1 MNNLAHPMPAK
12 NLSSISRSTFLKH
25 QRYHLHNI
33 VIALWSVWQG
43 QFRIFQLGIFLSALQ
58 PVIWGYQYVLILYN
72 THLYWQ
78 NGKETYV
85 YIGYLGHTKSL
96 TTPTCCV
103 GFAICYMNICLI
115 DNICDTSKKMMFTF
129 LYDIV
134 QVISSLFDLFCQ
146 KCK

>member
-1 MNNLAHPMPAK
+1 MNNSAHPMPAK

-25 QRYHLHNI
+25 QRFHLHI

-115 DNICDTSKKMMFTF
+115 DNICDPSKEMMFTF

-134 QVISSLFDLFCQ
+134 QVLLSLFDLFCQ